1 MSSNPDSNIRSL
13 LRKEL
18 STRRI
23 THPHASY
30 TNTKSNLLSCNVC
43 HLIIKSESLWEGHLR
58 SANHRRNVQKL
69 PEQDPGTATIGGR
82 KRKANEVD
90 SDIGDGSEGEAATG
104 EKKRKA
110 EDTHDAHSQADER
123 KKTKSESLQPP
134 PTSSSV
140 TMSGFVAASTVDP
153 LPIPGAEHTSVP
165 VEHSKAPGSTLPA
178 TQQPEVSSGPFSAQT
193 ASAPPQK
200 SAALVDEEEWAAFER
215 DVVPL
220 AHVAPLTQTPAATI
234 TAAPLSASE
243 LAAQRAAEERTA
255 TVRSREEEAEAEREE
270 EGRRMEE
277 EFEVQEEM
285 EGRARRLRER
295 LREIKARE
303 RAEEGRMDEMGG
315 LSQHQDAR
323 SEEGP
328 GRDEAMVKER
338 QLDGN
343 APEDQQEEDDSDDDD
358 DDDLDEFDEW
368 GLR

>member
-30 TNTKSNLLSCNVC
+30 TKTKSNLLSCNVC

-90 SDIGDGSEGEAATG
+90 GDSGDGSEGEAATG

-110 EDTHDAHSQADER
+110 GDTHDAHSQADER
-123 KKTKSESLQPP
+123 KTTKSEPLQPP
-134 PTSSSV
+134 TPSSV
-140 TMSGFVAASTVDP
+140 AMSGFVAASTVDT
-153 LPIPGAEHTSVP
+153 LPIPGAEHISVP
-165 VEHSKAPGSTLPA
+165 VEHSKEPRSTLPV
-178 TQQPEVSSGPFSAQT
+178 TQQPEVSSELFPAQT
-193 ASAPPQK
+193 ATAPPQK
-200 SAALVDEEEWAAFER
+200 STATIDEDEWAAFER
-215 DVVPL
+215 EVVPL
-220 AHVAPLTQTPAATI
+220 AHVAPPMQTSAATI

-243 LAAQRAAEERTA
+243 LAAQRAAEERA
-255 TVRSREEEAEAEREE
+255 AKGRSREEEAEAEREE

-285 EGRARRLRER
+285 EGRVRRLRER
-295 LREIKARE
+295 LRGIKAGE
-303 RAEEGRMDEMGG
+303 RAEEGRMDEMEV

-323 SEEGP
+323 SEESP

-338 QLDGN
+338 KLDGH
-343 APEDQQEEDDSDDDD
+343 APEDQEEDDADDED

-368 GLR
+368 RLR